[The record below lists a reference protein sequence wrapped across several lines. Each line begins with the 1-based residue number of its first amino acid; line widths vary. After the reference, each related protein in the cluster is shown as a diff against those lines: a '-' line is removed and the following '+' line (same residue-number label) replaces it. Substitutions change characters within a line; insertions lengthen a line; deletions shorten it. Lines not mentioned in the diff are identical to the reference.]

1 MKSHWSVQSFL
12 AGPGG
17 SDSQSGANRTA
28 RCFLLQGRVQGLGV
42 RPAIARLAA
51 NLNLNGM
58 VQNTGDGVFIHVEG
72 EPAAVTAFT
81 SQLSGRMPALAQF
94 VVAQCSTVSVIE
106 ATQFRIVDGCAD
118 GHANCQANGPLAAQV
133 PVDLGLCQECRA
145 ELADSPNRRFE
156 YPFSSCTQCG
166 PRYSI
171 IEAMPF
177 ERHDTSMK
185 AFALCDACQQE
196 FQDPTNRRY
205 HAQTNACPDCGPRV
219 SFESAVPTN
228 DVADDAIAQAV
239 GLIRAGGILALKGIG
254 GYQLVCDATS
264 EHAVRRLRQAK
275 QRRIKPLAVMVR
287 REEILSRVLLPVELE
302 ILNSPENP
310 ILIVD
315 DIQHAGLA
323 SHVNPA
329 TNSLGLIFATTPLHA
344 VLLEELQRPL
354 VVTSG
359 NGQSEPLVYENAAA
373 RELLAGLVDGWL
385 HHDRAIER
393 PLDDS
398 VVRMIAGRSVTIRAA
413 RGLTP
418 MPSAVCS
425 SHAILAVGA
434 DQKVACG
441 ISNGQQAILGPHLG
455 DMTTLGAR
463 QRFLKH
469 VASLQQLYRTSP
481 EVIVHDLHPD
491 YFTTRW
497 ASEQKQRTIAVQHHH
512 AHVVSGMIEQNLLDQ
527 EVLGIAFDGTG
538 FGTDGTIWGGE
549 FLLVSKH
556 VFRRVGSL
564 LTFALPGGDLA
575 VLEPWRIAVSL
586 LRSAMPDLQA
596 EEIAGFWKCGE
607 ANIRHR
613 NTDHENKPRE
623 LPDDMGW
630 AVNRSGSSPTVWQVS
645 QVQRLVDSG
654 ISPLTSSMGRVFDG
668 IASLVLGI
676 THVEYEGE
684 AAVRLEAA
692 CTADPRQLNPSE
704 MVAGHWPGSWN
715 DCELVVDDQSIVR
728 IDWRPV
734 VQQIVAAIQQG
745 RPVSEIALQF
755 HASVANLVAA
765 VAMRWPDY
773 PIVLAGGCFQNR
785 TLTELVVNKLRAFDR
800 IIAGP
805 GIIPPNDGGLA
816 AGQLAIAA
824 AILDQEAQQGE
835 RSCV

>member
-1 MKSHWSVQSFL
+1 MKSHRSLQSL
-12 AGPGG
+12 EAGPGV
-17 SDSQSGANRTA
+17 SDSQSEANRTA
-28 RCFLLQGRVQGLGV
+28 RCLLLQGRVQGLGV

-51 NLNLNGM
+51 DLNLNGM

-81 SQLSGRMPALAQF
+81 SQLSSRMPALAQF
-94 VVAQCSTVSVIE
+94 VIAQCTPASVIE
-106 ATQFRIVDGCAD
+106 ATQFRIIDGRVS
-118 GHANCQANGPLAAQV
+118 GHTNGQANGPLAAQV
-133 PVDLGLCQECRA
+133 PIDLGLCQECRE
-145 ELADSPNRRFE
+145 ELTVTTDRRFQ

-185 AFALCDACQQE
+185 AFPLCDACQQE
-196 FQDPTNRRY
+196 FQDPTDRRY
-205 HAQTNACPDCGPRV
+205 HAQTIACPDSGPRV
-219 SFESAVPTN
+219 SFESAVPEN
-228 DVADDAIAQAV
+228 DVSDDAIAQAV
-239 GLIRAGGILALKGIG
+239 ALIRAGGILALKGIG

-264 EHAVRRLRQAK
+264 EHAVRRLRQVK
-275 QRRIKPLAVMVR
+275 QRRSKPLAVMVR
-287 REEILSRVLLPVELE
+287 REEIFSRALLPVELA
-302 ILNSPENP
+302 ILNSPENS

-315 DIQHAGLA
+315 NIQHAGLA
-323 SHVNPA
+323 SQVSPA
-329 TNSLGLIFATTPLHA
+329 TNSLGLFFATTPLHA

-359 NGQSEPLVYENAAA
+359 NGQSEPLVYENAFA

-385 HHDRAIER
+385 DHDRAIER

-398 VVRMIAGRSVTIRAA
+398 VVRIIAGRSVTIRPA

-418 MPSAVCS
+418 MPLAVYS

-434 DQKVACG
+434 DQKVACA
-441 ISNGQQAILGPHLG
+441 ISNGQQAIVGPHLG
-455 DMTTLGAR
+455 DMATVGAR

-481 EVIVHDLHPD
+481 DVIVHDLHPD

-549 FLLVSKH
+549 FLLASKYD
-556 VFRRVGSL
+556 FRRVGSL
-564 LTFALPGGDLA
+564 QTFALPGGDLA
-575 VLEPWRIAVSL
+575 VHEPWRIAVSL

-607 ANIRHR
+607 VKTRHR
-613 NTDHENKPRE
+613 NANQEDKPPE
-623 LPDDMGW
+623 IPDDNRW
-630 AVNRSGSSPTVWQVS
+630 AVNESGSSPTVSQIS
-645 QVQRLVDSG
+645 QVQKLVDSG
-654 ISPLTSSMGRVFDG
+654 ISPFTSSMGRVFDG

-692 CTADPRQLNPSE
+692 CTADPSRLNQSKT
-704 MVAGHWPGSWN
+704 VDGHWPDGWA
-715 DCELVVDDQSIVR
+715 DCELVVDNQSMVR

-734 VQQIVAAIQQG
+734 VQQVVAAIQRG

-765 VAMRWPDY
+765 VAIRWPDY

-785 TLTELVVNKLRAFDR
+785 ILTEMVIDKLRALDR

-824 AILDQEAQQGE
+824 AILDQEAQQGK
-835 RSCV
+835 RSCA